1 MLGRRMNNRKYF
13 KADSKKLVI
22 VFCVPCERKMARPNF
37 DTFALCKIKMK
48 VHMSSLETLQRITVG
63 GGAARAPG

>member
-22 VFCVPCERKMARPNF
+22 VLCVPCEMKMARPNL
-37 DTFALCKIKMK
+37 DTFALCKIKNE
-48 VHMSSLETLQRITVG
+48 SAYIFT
-63 GGAARAPG
+63 